1 MPVQL
6 TCSLTAQALGAA
18 AANLA
23 AQHAGEAVKAAA
35 GSPVKLAG
43 KLKGC
48 GERRSD
54 SQVQWLLLQC
64 LHDQ

>member
-6 TCSLTAQALGAA
+6 TCSMTTQALAA
-18 AANLA
+18 AAACIA

-43 KLKGC
+43 KPRGWE
-48 GERRSD
+48 ERR
-54 SQVQWLLLQC
+54 VQ
-64 LHDQ
+64 

>member
-6 TCSLTAQALGAA
+6 TCAMTVPALKAA
-18 AANLA
+18 AGRIA

-43 KLKGC
+43 NVRGWGKG
-48 GERRSD
+48 RR
-54 SQVQWLLLQC
+54 V
-64 LHDQ
+64 